1 MSTSD
6 LSKQQQ
12 AKAPTLEQQRKQAQ
26 QLSKPKKSLTAS
38 TSASPKA
45 NAVASTSMADSI
57 ERVANLRA
65 DQEAEAIAQFAQGVY
80 DRRLAQNLE
89 RLFGGDLEAYFPS
102 PLEGRTLPEPATAPY
117 LPTIEVEALPSAD

>member
-1 MSTSD
+1 MSASSKLVKPSNSVSRDSVAD
-6 LSKQQQ
+6 LAAKKVSKQP
-12 AKAPTLEQQRKQAQ
+12 APRPVT
-26 QLSKPKKSLTAS
+26 T
-38 TSASPKA
+38 PKA
-45 NAVASTSMADSI
+45 NTKASGYMADTI
-57 ERVANLRA
+57 EQVANLRA

-89 RLFGGDLEAYFPS
+89 RIFGGDLEAYFPS